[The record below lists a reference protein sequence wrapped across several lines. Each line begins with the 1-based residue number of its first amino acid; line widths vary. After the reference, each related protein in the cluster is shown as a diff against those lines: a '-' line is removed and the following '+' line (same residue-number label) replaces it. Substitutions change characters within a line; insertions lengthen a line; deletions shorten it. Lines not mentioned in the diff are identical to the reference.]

1 MVKNPPANAG
11 DLRDAGVISGSG
23 RERWPAD
30 RRRQPYQG
38 DTRILCHTDFFFF
51 FANSHLP
58 HLLHGQVDSLPLNH
72 RASQLYKFCLQL
84 IERKQSVNFSYSP
97 CFFFF
102 FFFSPVFLTSSFG
115 PQWETKTTF
124 SIIQVAPVVKNP
136 KCRGRNRGVAKSP
149 PQMRSS
155 VHTHT
160 PLKKNPSM
168 ILSQS
173 TGHSITID

>member
-1 MVKNPPANAG
+1 MQVWY
-11 DLRDAGVISGSG
+11 LG
-23 RERWPAD
+23 REERD
-30 RRRQPYQG
+30 DQQTEG
-38 DTRILCHTDFFFF
+38 DSPIKGIQEYYVIQTFFF

-72 RASQLYKFCLQL
+72 RASQLYKFYKFLL
-84 IERKQSVNFSYSP
+84 LSVFL
-97 CFFFF
+97 FFY
-102 FFFSPVFLTSSFG
+102 FSPVFLTSSFG
-115 PQWETKTTF
+115 PQWERKTTF
-124 SIIQVAPVVKNP
+124 SIIPVVPVVKNP
-136 KCRGRNRGVAKSP
+136 KCRGHNRGVAKSP

>member
-1 MVKNPPANAG
+1 MTSRQKETALSRGYKNTMSYR
-11 DLRDAGVISGSG
+11 L
-23 RERWPAD
+23 
-30 RRRQPYQG
+30 
-38 DTRILCHTDFFFF
+38 FFFI
-51 FANSHLP
+51 ANSHLP

-72 RASQLYKFCLQL
+72 WASQLYKFYKFLL
-84 IERKQSVNFSYSP
+84 LSVFL
-97 CFFFF
+97 F

-115 PQWETKTTF
+115 PQWERKTTF
-124 SIIQVAPVVKNP
+124 SIIQVVPVVKNP
-136 KCRGRNRGVAKSP
+136 KCRGHNRGVAKSP